1 MPRSHSK
8 LKNKFFFLILIFVL
22 TLPQLFAQGVSSY
35 EADLPLF
42 DKINQIGDVKVTIE
56 GETLRS
62 VDRDSLINAL
72 KSYLKPDTLKSL
84 SSLPPSIDPARL
96 PLGLIFDPADLKLVL
111 NLSLDSR
118 NTDELDI
125 AENHQRRYEG
135 ESIAPAP
142 FGGAINYRL
151 EQSWATLEEERR
163 FTGQMDSFV
172 NMKGLVLENQTLYQT
187 NAEREWYRGDTR
199 LVKDFQK
206 SLVRVQAG
214 DVYPQIQGFMSG
226 RAIGGINIS
235 RNFALNPYRLPYP
248 TASQSFSLQARSFVK
263 YFVNGSLIKSEFL
276 PAGNYS
282 AKDIPLS
289 NGMNTVVVEA
299 TDDLGQKKTFV
310 FRTATSIDLLNK
322 GESRFDLSYGVPFI
336 DQNFK
341 RTYVEKD
348 GKLASGFYQ
357 YGFRTDISGSLYAQN
372 QESFTLGGTEL
383 LKATS
388 VGNFGAG
395 YAKSHDT
402 DRDGEAGSLRYQYIG
417 QGKRWFETN
426 SLGLRYE
433 QRSRKF
439 QSSIFDSLNSV
450 KNAYSAN
457 YALPLANAFT
467 ISVGGSYGDMYD
479 NSLSNRY
486 GYDST
491 LSIRIFNRHNL
502 SFFAGRNRDEFK
514 NWNDVAYVFLTIT
527 FPDSNDFMTAFYD
540 KEQKTSRV
548 TYLRDNQNKLYT
560 PRAQGILENNDTFQ
574 MGEADVLIPT
584 QVADLGARIN
594 ARHLVDSDKVIGR
607 GSLRMN
613 SAFVFARDEGEWGFG
628 MSRPVPSSFA
638 IFKPED
644 KLRGQK
650 IALKSTS
657 PYLESQTGL
666 FDEITYSQLLPYQ
679 YREIQL
685 DPTYL
690 DEGRSLKKEK
700 FVLYPGYKSAHLIT
714 LADQGM
720 VMLKGVLTKKDGSP
734 WPLQVGHAGD
744 KTFFT
749 NRDGIFFI
757 EGIEPGSYALSL
769 EGTTSKIKV
778 DVPDDAK
785 GIKDLGSMIMEEDE

>member
-1 MPRSHSK
+1 M
-8 LKNKFFFLILIFVL
+8 KNKFFFLFLIFL
-22 TLPQLFAQGVSSY
+22 ISLPAVWAQGISSY
-35 EADLPLF
+35 EAELPLF
-42 DKINQIGDVKVTIE
+42 DKENQIGDVKVMIE
-56 GETLRS
+56 GESLKS
-62 VDRDSLINAL
+62 VDRDSLLNAL
-72 KSYLKPDTLKSL
+72 KSYLKPDTIKSL
-84 SSLPPSIDPARL
+84 GSLPRAIDPARM
-96 PLGLIFDPADLKLVL
+96 PLGLRFDPVDLKLVMY
-111 NLSLDSR
+111 LSLDAR
-118 NTDELDI
+118 KTDDLDV
-125 AENHQRRYEG
+125 AQNHQHRYDG
-135 ESIAPAP
+135 ESLAPAP
-142 FGGAINYRL
+142 FGGAVNYRL

-172 NMKGLVLENQTLYQT
+172 NMNGVVLENQTLYQT
-187 NAEREWYRGDTR
+187 NSDREWYRGDTR

-214 DVYPQIQGFMSG
+214 DVYPQVQGFMSG
-226 RAIGGINIS
+226 RALGGINIS
-235 RNFALNPYRLPYP
+235 RNFSLNPYRLPYP

-322 GESRFDLSYGVPFI
+322 GESRFDVSYGVPFI

-357 YGFRTDISGSLYAQN
+357 YGFRNDFSASGYAQN
-372 QESFTLGGTEL
+372 QQSFNLLGTEL
-383 LKATS
+383 LKATA
-388 VGNFGAG
+388 VGNFGTG
-395 YAKSHDT
+395 YARSLDSDT
-402 DRDGEAGSLRYQYIG
+402 SGAAGSLRYQYIG
-417 QGKRWFETN
+417 EGKRWFETN

-439 QSSIFDSLNSV
+439 KSSIFDSLNSV

-467 ISVGGSYGDMYD
+467 ISVGGNYGDMYD
-479 NSLSNRY
+479 NSLADRY
-486 GYDST
+486 GFDTT
-491 LSIRIFNRHNL
+491 LSIRILNRHNI
-502 SFFAGRNRDEFK
+502 SFFVGRNRDEFK
-514 NWNDVAYVFLTIT
+514 NWNDIAYVFLTIT
-527 FPDSNDFMTAFYD
+527 FPDSNDFLTAFYD
-540 KEQKTSRV
+540 KEEKTSRT
-548 TYLRDNQNKLYT
+548 TYLRDNQNKLYS

-584 QVADLGARIN
+584 QVADFGARMN
-594 ARHLVDSDKVIGR
+594 ARHLVDNDKVLGR

-613 SAFVFARDEGEWGFG
+613 SAFVFAHQDDEWGFG

-666 FDEITYSQLLPYQ
+666 FDEITYAQLIPYQ

-700 FVLYPGYKSAHLIT
+700 FVLFPSYKSAHLVKLI
-714 LADQGM
+714 DQGM
-720 VMLKGVLTKKDGSP
+720 VILKGSLTKSDGTP
-734 WPLQVGHAGD
+734 WPLQVGHAGE

-749 NRDGIFFI
+749 NRDGNFFI
-757 EGIEPGSYALSL
+757 EGIEPGSYVISL
-769 EGTTSKIKV
+769 EGNTSKIKV
-778 DVPDDAK
+778 DVPDNAQ
-785 GIKDLGSMIMEEDE
+785 GIKDLGNMILEEDE

>member
-1 MPRSHSK
+1 M
-8 LKNKFFFLILIFVL
+8 KNNFFFLTIFFLLSVPAL
-22 TLPQLFAQGVSSY
+22 WAQGNTSY
-35 EADLPLF
+35 EAELPLF
-42 DKINQIGDVKVTIE
+42 DKESQIGDVKVVIE
-56 GETLRS
+56 GERLLS
-62 VDRDSLINAL
+62 VDRDSLIKAL
-72 KSYLKPDTLKSL
+72 RPSLKADTLKGL
-84 SSLPPSIDPARL
+84 SSLPPTIDPARL
-96 PLGLIFDPADLKLVL
+96 PLGLIFDPSDLKLVL
-111 NLSLDSR
+111 NLSLDTR
-118 NTDELDI
+118 KTDDLDV
-125 AENHQRRYEG
+125 AENHQHRYDG
-135 ESIAPAP
+135 ESLAPAP
-142 FGGAINYRL
+142 FGGAVNYRL
-151 EQSWATLEEERR
+151 EQSWATLPEDRR

-172 NMKGLVLENQTLYQT
+172 NMKGVVLENQTLYQT
-187 NAEREWYRGDTR
+187 NADREWYRGDTR

-214 DVYPQIQGFMSG
+214 DVYPQVQGFMSG
-226 RAIGGINIS
+226 RPIGGINIS
-235 RNFALNPYRLPYP
+235 RNFSLNPYRLPYP
-248 TASQSFSLQARSFVK
+248 TASQAFSLQARSFVK

-299 TDDLGQKKTFV
+299 TDDLGQKKTFI

-322 GESRFDLSYGVPFI
+322 GESRFDVSYGVPFI

-357 YGFRTDISGSLYAQN
+357 YGIRTDISASVYAQN
-372 QESFTLGGTEL
+372 QQSFNLGGTEL

-388 VGNFGAG
+388 VGNFGGG
-395 YAKSHDT
+395 YAISKDNIKH
-402 DRDGEAGSLRYQYIG
+402 GEAGSLRYQYIG
-417 QGKRWFETN
+417 QGKRWYETN
-426 SLGLRYE
+426 SVGLRYE

-439 QSSIFDSLNSV
+439 QSSIFDSVNSV
-450 KNAYSAN
+450 KNNYSAN
-457 YALPLANAFT
+457 YALPVANAFT
-467 ISVGGSYGDMYD
+467 ISVGGNYGDMYD

-486 GYDST
+486 GYDTT
-491 LSIRIFNRHNL
+491 LSIRMFNRHNL
-502 SFFAGRNRDEFK
+502 SFFVGRNRDEFK
-514 NWNDVAYVFLTIT
+514 NWNDIAYVFVTIT

-548 TYLRDNQNKLYT
+548 TYLRDNQNKLYN
-560 PRAQGILENNDTFQ
+560 PRAQGILENNETFQ
-574 MGEADVLIPT
+574 MGEADVLVPT
-584 QVADLGARIN
+584 QIADLGARIN
-594 ARHLVDSDKVIGR
+594 ARHLIDDDKVIGR

-628 MSRPVPSSFA
+628 MSRPVPASFA

-657 PYLESQTGL
+657 PYLESQTGI

-700 FVLYPGYKSAHLIT
+700 FVLYPTYKSAHLIK
-714 LADQGM
+714 LVDQGM
-720 VMLKGVLTKKDGSP
+720 VILKGSLTKSDGTP

-749 NRDGIFFI
+749 NREGNFFI
-757 EGIEPGSYALSL
+757 EGIEPGSYVLSL

-778 DVPDDAK
+778 DIPENAQ
-785 GIKDLGSMIMEEDE
+785 GIKDLGNMILEEDE